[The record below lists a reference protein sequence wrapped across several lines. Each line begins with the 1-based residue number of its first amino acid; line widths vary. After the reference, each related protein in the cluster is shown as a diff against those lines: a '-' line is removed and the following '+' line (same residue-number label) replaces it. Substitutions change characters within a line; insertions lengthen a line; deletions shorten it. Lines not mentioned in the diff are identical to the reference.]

1 MAKERLGSKRAN
13 LPLTAW
19 RPLRIAAILILLTG
33 CFQSSGPPGARSCGP
48 APSTQVDLSG
58 ATTISASDT
67 WIVGLYQNQGPAVP
81 FTEHWDGHAWTAVD
95 APAGPWV
102 QAAHLS
108 AVSAV
113 GTRDIWAVGAGQ
125 NTGEEQTLIEH
136 WDGAS
141 WAIVASPNASV
152 RTNDLA
158 ALDVIGAND
167 AWAVGDY
174 LGTVRDLALTEHWD
188 GAHWTLVD
196 AEDPAAG
203 INRLSGVSAV
213 SPTDVWAVGFRR
225 ESDSTSP
232 QTLIEHWDGLH
243 WKVASSPS
251 PGRTA
256 SLTSVHAVSA
266 GDVWAVGNYD
276 NGNTFLPLVEH
287 WDGASWTIES
297 SPQAS
302 NATMQAVAARG
313 PKDVWVAGASSQ
325 GHGDDWLIQHWNGT
339 SWMQTAPAQG
349 ATGIV
354 NAILAGGDDTWAI
367 GTYRTTVCGPDWALI
382 QRWDGKA
389 WTYVPSPHDG
399 QQA

>member
-1 MAKERLGSKRAN
+1 M
-13 LPLTAW
+13 
-19 RPLRIAAILILLTG
+19 
-33 CFQSSGPPGARSCGP
+33 
-48 APSTQVDLSG
+48 
-58 ATTISASDT
+58 
-67 WIVGLYQNQGPAVP
+67 
-81 FTEHWDGHAWTAVD
+81 
-95 APAGPWV
+95 
-102 QAAHLS
+102 
-108 AVSAV
+108 
-113 GTRDIWAVGAGQ
+113 
-125 NTGEEQTLIEH
+125 IEH

-313 PKDVWVAGASSQ
+313 PKD
-325 GHGDDWLIQHWNGT
+325 
-339 SWMQTAPAQG
+339 
-349 ATGIV
+349 
-354 NAILAGGDDTWAI
+354 
-367 GTYRTTVCGPDWALI
+367 
-382 QRWDGKA
+382 
-389 WTYVPSPHDG
+389 
-399 QQA
+399 